1 MYPWLIPDWHAL
13 SQTAEAGRLGHAWLL
28 LGDPGLGKEQLAERL
43 ARLHLCQQPDRGEPC
58 GQCHSCQLFDKGHHP
73 DLGTVTVDSKTIGVE
88 AIREICARLQNS
100 AQLGRG
106 KVVIIPDAERMTE
119 SAANALLKTLE
130 EPAGDSLLLLIASQ
144 VSRLLPTILSRCHKH
159 VCQLPTEGETVRWLA
174 EQGHQATLAQVRI
187 CQGAPLRVLRYIE
200 EQQDGKRRELLE
212 SFVSLSLTP
221 TRATHV
227 CSQLA
232 DETQV
237 RLHWL
242 QLFLC
247 DALKTQAGCG
257 HHQLAMPDLAAL
269 SQQLAEGSSSEKLLE
284 AEQQL
289 VALKAACQPGQL
301 SNPTIHL
308 MNWLSC
314 WL

>member
-13 SQTAEAGRLGHAWLL
+13 SQTAQAGRLGHAWLL

-73 DLGTVTVDSKTIGVE
+73 DLGTVTIDSKTIGVE

-106 KVVIIPDAERMTE
+106 KVVIISDAERMTE

-269 SQQLAEGSSSEKLLE
+269 SQQLAEGNSSEKLLE

-301 SNPTIHL
+301 SNSTIHL
-308 MNWLSC
+308 MNWLSR

>member
-1 MYPWLIPDWHAL
+1 MHPWLIPDWHAL

-269 SQQLAEGSSSEKLLE
+269 SQQLAEGNSSEKLLE

-301 SNPTIHL
+301 SNSTIHL
-308 MNWLSC
+308 MNWLSR

>member
-73 DLGTVTVDSKTIGVE
+73 DLSTVTVDSKTIGVE

-269 SQQLAEGSSSEKLLE
+269 SQQLAEGNSSEKLLE

-301 SNPTIHL
+301 SNSTIHL
-308 MNWLSC
+308 MNWLSR

>member
-1 MYPWLIPDWHAL
+1 MHPWLIPDWHAL

-174 EQGHQATLAQVRI
+174 EQGHQATLTQVRI

-269 SQQLAEGSSSEKLLE
+269 SQQLAEGNSSEKLLE

-289 VALKAACQPGQL
+289 VALKAVCQPGQL

-308 MNWLSC
+308 MNWLSR

>member
-13 SQTAEAGRLGHAWLL
+13 SQTAQAGRLGHAWLL

-73 DLGTVTVDSKTIGVE
+73 DLGTVTIDSKTIGVE

-212 SFVSLSLTP
+212 SFVSLPLTP

-269 SQQLAEGSSSEKLLE
+269 SQQLAEGNSSEKLLE

-289 VALKAACQPGQL
+289 VALKAASQPGQL

-308 MNWLSC
+308 MNWLSR

>member
-13 SQTAEAGRLGHAWLL
+13 SQTAQAGRLGHAWLL

-73 DLGTVTVDSKTIGVE
+73 DLGTVRVDSKTIGVE

-106 KVVIIPDAERMTE
+106 KVVIIPDPERMTE

-308 MNWLSC
+308 MNWLSR

>member
-1 MYPWLIPDWHAL
+1 MYPWLSPDWHAL

-269 SQQLAEGSSSEKLLE
+269 SQQLAKGNSSEKLLE

-308 MNWLSC
+308 MNWLSR

>member
-13 SQTAEAGRLGHAWLL
+13 SQTAQAGRLGHAWLL

-247 DALKTQAGCG
+247 DALKTQAGCA

-269 SQQLAEGSSSEKLLE
+269 SQQLAEGNSSEKLLE

-301 SNPTIHL
+301 SNSTVHL
-308 MNWLSC
+308 MNWLSR

>member
-1 MYPWLIPDWHAL
+1 MHPWLIPDWHAL

-73 DLGTVTVDSKTIGVE
+73 DLGTVTIDSKTIGVE

-212 SFVSLSLTP
+212 SFVSLPLTP

-269 SQQLAEGSSSEKLLE
+269 SQQLAEGNSSEKLLE

-308 MNWLSC
+308 MNWLSR

>member
-13 SQTAEAGRLGHAWLL
+13 SQTAQAGRLGHAWLL

-73 DLGTVTVDSKTIGVE
+73 DLGTLPADSKTIGVE

-187 CQGAPLRVLRYIE
+187 CQGAPLRVLRYID

-212 SFVSLSLTP
+212 SFVSLSQTP

-227 CSQLA
+227 CNQLA

-269 SQQLAEGSSSEKLLE
+269 SQQLAEGNSSEKLLE

-308 MNWLSC
+308 MNWLSR

>member
-13 SQTAEAGRLGHAWLL
+13 SQTAQAGRLGHAWLL

-73 DLGTVTVDSKTIGVE
+73 DLGTVTIDSKTIGVE

-174 EQGHQATLAQVRI
+174 EQCHQATLAQVRI

-269 SQQLAEGSSSEKLLE
+269 SQQLAEGNSSEKLLE

-289 VALKAACQPGQL
+289 VALKATCQPGQL

-308 MNWLSC
+308 MNWLSR

>member
-13 SQTAEAGRLGHAWLL
+13 SQTAQAGRLGHAWLL

>member
-13 SQTAEAGRLGHAWLL
+13 SQTAQAGRLGHAWLL

-221 TRATHV
+221 TRASHV

-269 SQQLAEGSSSEKLLE
+269 SQQLAEGNSSEKLLE

-308 MNWLSC
+308 MNWLSR

>member
-13 SQTAEAGRLGHAWLL
+13 SQTAQAGRLGHAWLL

-43 ARLHLCQQPDRGEPC
+43 ARLHLCQQPNRGEPC

-187 CQGAPLRVLRYIE
+187 CQGAPLRVRRYIE

-269 SQQLAEGSSSEKLLE
+269 SQQLAEGNSSEKLLE

-289 VALKAACQPGQL
+289 VVLKAACQPGQL

-308 MNWLSC
+308 MNWLSR

>member
-13 SQTAEAGRLGHAWLL
+13 SQTAQAGRLGHAWLL

-187 CQGAPLRVLRYIE
+187 CQGAPLRVLRYID

-269 SQQLAEGSSSEKLLE
+269 SQQLAEGNSSEKLLE

-308 MNWLSC
+308 MNWLSR

>member
-13 SQTAEAGRLGHAWLL
+13 SQTAQAGRLGHAWLL

-73 DLGTVTVDSKTIGVE
+73 DLGTVTIDSKTIGVE

-159 VCQLPTEGETVRWLA
+159 VCQLPTEGDTVRWLA

-257 HHQLAMPDLAAL
+257 YHQLAMPDLAAL
-269 SQQLAEGSSSEKLLE
+269 SQQLAEGNSSEKLLE

-308 MNWLSC
+308 MNWLSR

>member
-43 ARLHLCQQPDRGEPC
+43 ARLHLCQHPDRGEPC

-187 CQGAPLRVLRYIE
+187 CQGAPLRLLRYIE

-269 SQQLAEGSSSEKLLE
+269 SQQLAEGNSSEKLLE

-308 MNWLSC
+308 MNWLSR

>member
-1 MYPWLIPDWHAL
+1 MYPWLIPDWQAL
-13 SQTAEAGRLGHAWLL
+13 SQTAAAGRLGHAWLL

-43 ARLHLCQQPDRGEPC
+43 ARLHLCQQPVRGEPC
-58 GQCHSCQLFDKGHHP
+58 GHCHSCQLFDKGHHP
-73 DLGTVTVDSKTIGVE
+73 DLGTISRDSKTIGVE
-88 AIREICARLQNS
+88 AIRDICNRLQGS

-106 KVVIIPDAERMTE
+106 KVVIIPEAERMTE

-130 EPAGDSLLLLIASQ
+130 EPAGDSLLILIASQ

-159 VCQLPTEGETVRWLA
+159 VCQLPSEGETVRWLA

-187 CQGAPLRVLRYIE
+187 CQGAPLRVLDYIE
-200 EQQDGKRRELLE
+200 QLQDGARRELLE
-212 SFVSLSLTP
+212 DLVALAKSPSK
-221 TRATHV
+221 ATTL
-227 CSQLA
+227 CSQLGQ
-232 DETQV
+232 ETQV
-237 RLHWL
+237 RLHWV

-247 DALKTQAGCG
+247 DALKTQAGCS
-257 HHQLAMPDLAAL
+257 HHQLAMPDLATL
-269 SQQLAEGSSSEKLLE
+269 SQQFAGLHSSEKLLD

-308 MNWLSC
+308 MNWLSR